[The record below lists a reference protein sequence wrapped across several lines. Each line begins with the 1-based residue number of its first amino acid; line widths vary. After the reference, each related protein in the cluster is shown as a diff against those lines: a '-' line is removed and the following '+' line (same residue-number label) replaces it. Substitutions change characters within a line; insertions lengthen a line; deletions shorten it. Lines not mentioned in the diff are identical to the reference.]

1 MNLIALT
8 KYDGAIIGPVA
19 RLLGHIM
26 EAIFSFTGLF
36 GIFNIGLSIIIFT
49 IVIKALMIPMSIKQ
63 QKFSKMNA
71 IISPEIQMIN
81 KRYAGKKDQASMM
94 KRNEETM
101 AVYNKY
107 GVKPTGGCLQLIIQ
121 FPILLALYRVV
132 WNIPA
137 YVGRMRDIYYN
148 IIGVLSE
155 KFSGFM
161 SNEVFTDLLAKQG
174 TAISADKIAKV
185 TETFADSNASPEAM
199 TIAKNYLVD
208 AMYAFDGGEWETFR
222 SAFTGIGDM
231 VGTTGDTVAQSV
243 DKIESMNSFLGLNLS
258 ISPMNYV
265 TNAAKFG
272 FWIIVAAIMIPLL
285 SGLIQYISTKISLA
299 AQERQK
305 ASSSIMKK
313 PEEENSF
320 VQSMNM
326 MVKIMPV
333 VSIFFCF
340 MFPTCI
346 GVYWVISSLVQLIIQ
361 ICVNNYMDK
370 LDIND
375 VVAKNMEKINAKRAR
390 MGLAPQK
397 VTKVANITQQLEEDQ
412 AALDERARKRE
423 EQIKAS
429 TEYYKNTT
437 GTGRLSSK
445 ANMVAQYNEK
455 NKNKK

>member
-1 MNLIALT
+1 MNFLALT

-36 GIFNIGLSIIIFT
+36 GIINIGLSIIIFT
-49 IVIKALMIPMSIKQ
+49 IVIKALMIPLTVKQ
-63 QKFSKMNA
+63 QKFTKMNA
-71 IISPEIQMIN
+71 IINPEIQMIN

-107 GVKPTGGCLQLIIQ
+107 GVKPTGGCLQLLIQ
-121 FPILLALYRVV
+121 FPILFGLYRVV

-148 IIGVLSE
+148 IIGVLSD
-155 KFSGFM
+155 KFNGFM
-161 SNEVFTDLLAKQG
+161 SNEAFSGLLANQNNV
-174 TAISADKIAKV
+174 INQDKIELIAN
-185 TETFADSNASPEAM
+185 TFADSNASAETM
-199 TIAKNYLVD
+199 TVAKNYLVD
-208 AMYAFDGGEWETFR
+208 AMYAFDADEWENFKNI
-222 SAFTGIGDM
+222 FTGIGDM
-231 VGTTGDTVAQSV
+231 VGNTGDTVAQSV
-243 DKIESMNSFLGLNLS
+243 DQIESMNSFMGLNLS
-258 ISPMNYV
+258 ISPMSYV
-265 TNAAKFG
+265 SNAAKFG
-272 FWIIVAAIMIPLL
+272 FWIILAAIMIPVL

-305 ASSSIMKK
+305 AASPLAKRQ
-313 PEEENSF
+313 EEENSF

-326 MVKIMPV
+326 MVKIMPLVSV
-333 VSIFFCF
+333 VFCF

-346 GVYWVISSLVQLIIQ
+346 GVYWIISSLVQLIIQ

-375 VVAKNMEKINAKRAR
+375 VVAKNMEKINARRAR

-397 VTKVANITQQLEEDQ
+397 VTKVANITQ
-412 AALDERARKRE
+412 
-423 EQIKAS
+423 
-429 TEYYKNTT
+429 
-437 GTGRLSSK
+437 
-445 ANMVAQYNEK
+445 
-455 NKNKK
+455 

>member
-1 MNLIALT
+1 MNFITLT

-63 QKFSKMNA
+63 QKFTKMNS
-71 IISPEIQMIN
+71 IINPEIQMIN
-81 KRYAGKKDQASMM
+81 RKYAGKKDQASMM

-107 GVKPTGGCLQLIIQ
+107 GVRPTGGCLQLIIQ

-148 IIGVLSE
+148 IISVLSE

-161 SNEVFTDLLAKQG
+161 NKEAFTDLLKAQA
-174 TAISADKIAKV
+174 TAISPEKISKI
-185 TETFADSNASPEAM
+185 TETFADASASAEAM
-199 TIAKNYLVD
+199 TTAKNYLVD
-208 AMYAFDGGEWETFR
+208 AMYAFDGNEWLAFKDTFDNIGSMAVQGGE
-222 SAFTGIGDM
+222 
-231 VGTTGDTVAQSV
+231 TVAESI
-243 DKIESMNSFLGLNLS
+243 DKIESMNSFMGLNLS
-258 ISPMNYV
+258 VSPMSYV
-265 TNAAKFG
+265 SNFKTVG
-272 FWIIVAAIMIPLL
+272 LWIVIAAIMIPVL
-285 SGLIQYISTKISLA
+285 SGVIQYISTKISMA

-305 ASSSIMKK
+305 ASTKK
-313 PEEENSF
+313 SADEDNAF

-333 VSIFFCF
+333 ISIAFCF

-346 GVYWVISSLVQLIIQ
+346 GVYWIISSLIQVVIQ
-361 ICVNNYMDK
+361 ICVNRYMDK

-397 VTKVANITQQLEEDQ
+397 VTKVSNITQQIEEDQ
-412 AALDERARKRE
+412 AEMEEKARKRE

-429 TEYYKNTT
+429 TEYYRSTT

-445 ANMVAQYNEK
+445 ANMVAQYNER

>member
-1 MNLIALT
+1 MNLLALT

-19 RLLGHIM
+19 RLLGYIM

-63 QKFSKMNA
+63 QKFTKMNA
-71 IISPEIQMIN
+71 IINPEIQMIN
-81 KRYAGKKDQASMM
+81 RKYAGKKDQASMM

-148 IIGVLSE
+148 IISVLSE

-161 SNEVFTDLLAKQG
+161 GNEEFTKLLANQG
-174 TAISADKIAKV
+174 TVINGDKISKI
-185 TETFADSNASPEAM
+185 TETFANVSSAEEL
-199 TIAKNYLVD
+199 TVAKNYLVD
-208 AMYAFDGGEWETFR
+208 AMYAFDGDEWNKFQEIF
-222 SAFTGIGDM
+222 SNIGNM
-231 VGTTGDTVAQSV
+231 AGTTTGETVTESI
-243 DKIESMNSFLGLNLS
+243 DKIGSMNSFLGLNLS
-258 ISPMNYV
+258 VSPMSYLSNF
-265 TNAAKFG
+265 AKVG
-272 FWIIVAAIMIPLL
+272 IWVVIAAIMIPLL
-285 SGLIQYISTKISLA
+285 SGLIQYISTKISLV
-299 AQERQK
+299 AQEKQK
-305 ASSSIMKK
+305 SSSITKK

-333 VSIFFCF
+333 ISIVFCF

-397 VTKVANITQQLEEDQ
+397 VTRVANITQQLEQDQ
-412 AALDERARKRE
+412 EALDERARKRE

>member
-1 MNLIALT
+1 MNLLALT

-19 RLLGHIM
+19 RLLGYIM

-63 QKFSKMNA
+63 QKFTKMNA
-71 IISPEIQMIN
+71 IVSPEIQIIN
-81 KRYAGKKDQASMM
+81 RKYAGKKDQASMM

-148 IIGVLSE
+148 IISVLSE

-161 SNEVFTDLLAKQG
+161 GNEEFTKLLANQG
-174 TAISADKIAKV
+174 TAINADKIAKI
-185 TETFADSNASPEAM
+185 TETFANVSSAEEI
-199 TIAKNYLVD
+199 TVAKNYLVD
-208 AMYAFDGGEWETFR
+208 AMYAFDADEWNKFQDIFANIGGM
-222 SAFTGIGDM
+222 A
-231 VGTTGDTVAQSV
+231 GTTTGETVSDSI
-243 DKIESMNSFLGLNLS
+243 DKIGSMNSFLGLNLS
-258 ISPMNYV
+258 VSPMTYLSNF
-265 TNAAKFG
+265 AKVG
-272 FWIIVAAIMIPLL
+272 VWVIIAAIMIPLL

-299 AQERQK
+299 AQEKQK
-305 ASSSIMKK
+305 SSSMMKK

-326 MVKIMPV
+326 MVKIMPI
-333 VSIFFCF
+333 VSIVFCF

-346 GVYWVISSLVQLIIQ
+346 GVYWIISSLVQLIIQ

-397 VTKVANITQQLEEDQ
+397 VTRVANITQQLEEDQ
-412 AALDERARKRE
+412 AAMDERARKRE

>member
-1 MNLIALT
+1 MNFITLT

-63 QKFSKMNA
+63 QKFTKMNA

-81 KRYAGKKDQASMM
+81 NKYKGKKDQASMM

-137 YVGRMRDIYYN
+137 YVGRMKDIYYN
-148 IIGVLSE
+148 IISVLSE

-161 SNEVFTDLLAKQG
+161 GNENFTKLLSEQN
-174 TAISADKIAKV
+174 TAINGDKITKI
-185 TETFADSNASPEAM
+185 TETFANVSSAEEL
-199 TIAKNYLVD
+199 TVAKNYLVD
-208 AMYAFDGGEWETFR
+208 AMYAFDADEWGRFKDIFTNIGGMAGSTGETV
-222 SAFTGIGDM
+222 SDSI
-231 VGTTGDTVAQSV
+231 
-243 DKIESMNSFLGLNLS
+243 DKIESMNSFMGLNLS
-258 ISPMNYV
+258 VSPMTYLSNI
-265 TNAAKFG
+265 AKVG
-272 FWIIVAAIMIPLL
+272 IWVIIAAIMIPLL

-299 AQERQK
+299 QQARQK
-305 ASSSIMKK
+305 KNSFKK
-313 PEEENSF
+313 QEEEENAF
-320 VQSMNM
+320 VQSMNT

-333 VSIFFCF
+333 ISIVFCF

-346 GVYWVISSLVQLIIQ
+346 GVYWIISSLVQLIIQ

-375 VVAKNMEKINAKRAR
+375 VVAKNVEKMNAKRAR
-390 MGLAPQK
+390 MGLSPMK

-412 AALDERARKRE
+412 AAEEARAKKRE

-429 TEYYKNTT
+429 TEYYKSTT

>member
-1 MNLIALT
+1 MNFITLT

-63 QKFSKMNA
+63 QKFTKMNS
-71 IISPEIQMIN
+71 IINPEIQMIN
-81 KRYAGKKDQASMM
+81 RKYAGKKDQASMM

-107 GVKPTGGCLQLIIQ
+107 GVRPTGGCLQLIIQ

-148 IIGVLSE
+148 IISVLSE

-161 SNEVFTDLLAKQG
+161 NKEAFTDLLKAQA
-174 TAISADKIAKV
+174 TAISPEKISKI
-185 TETFADSNASPEAM
+185 TETFADASASAEAM
-199 TIAKNYLVD
+199 TTAKNYLVD
-208 AMYAFDGGEWETFR
+208 AMYAFDGNEWLAFKDTFDNIGSMAVQGGE
-222 SAFTGIGDM
+222 
-231 VGTTGDTVAQSV
+231 TVAESI
-243 DKIESMNSFLGLNLS
+243 DKIESMNSFMGLNLS
-258 ISPMNYV
+258 VSPMSYV
-265 TNAAKFG
+265 SNFKTVG
-272 FWIIVAAIMIPLL
+272 LWIVIAAIMIPVL
-285 SGLIQYISTKISLA
+285 SGVIQYISTKISMA

-305 ASSSIMKK
+305 ASTKK
-313 PEEENSF
+313 NAEEDNAF

-333 VSIFFCF
+333 ISIAFCF

-346 GVYWVISSLVQLIIQ
+346 GVYWIISSLIQVVIQ
-361 ICVNNYMDK
+361 ICVNRYMDK

-397 VTKVANITQQLEEDQ
+397 VTKVSNITQQIEEDQ
-412 AALDERARKRE
+412 AEMEEKARKRE
-423 EQIKAS
+423 EKIKAS
-429 TEYYKNTT
+429 TEYYRSTT

-445 ANMVAQYNEK
+445 ANMVAQYNER

>member
-1 MNLIALT
+1 MNFLALT

-63 QKFSKMNA
+63 QKFTKMNA

-107 GVKPTGGCLQLIIQ
+107 GVRPTGGCLQLIIQ

-148 IIGVLSE
+148 IISVLSE

-161 SNEVFTDLLAKQG
+161 NKEAFTDLLKAQA
-174 TAISADKIAKV
+174 TAISPEKISKI
-185 TETFADSNASPEAM
+185 TETFADASASAEAM
-199 TIAKNYLVD
+199 TTAKNYLVD
-208 AMYAFDGGEWETFR
+208 AMYAFDGNEWLAFKDTFDNIGSMAVQGGE
-222 SAFTGIGDM
+222 
-231 VGTTGDTVAQSV
+231 TVAESI
-243 DKIESMNSFLGLNLS
+243 DKIESMNSFMGLNLS
-258 ISPMNYV
+258 VSPMSYV
-265 TNAAKFG
+265 SNFKTVG
-272 FWIIVAAIMIPLL
+272 LWIVIAAIMIPVL
-285 SGLIQYISTKISLA
+285 SGVIQYISTKISMA

-305 ASSSIMKK
+305 ASTKK
-313 PEEENSF
+313 SADEDNAF

-333 VSIFFCF
+333 ISIAFCF

-346 GVYWVISSLVQLIIQ
+346 GVYWIISSLIQVVIQ
-361 ICVNNYMDK
+361 ICVNRYMDK

-397 VTKVANITQQLEEDQ
+397 VTKVSNITQQIEEDQ
-412 AALDERARKRE
+412 AEMEEKARKRE

-429 TEYYKNTT
+429 TEYYRSTT

-445 ANMVAQYNEK
+445 ANMVAQYNER

>member
-1 MNLIALT
+1 MNFITLT

-63 QKFSKMNA
+63 QKFTKMNA
-71 IISPEIQMIN
+71 IISPEIQKIN

-148 IIGVLSE
+148 IISVLSD

-161 SNEVFTDLLAKQG
+161 ENEAFSKLLANQG
-174 TAISADKIAKV
+174 TAISADKITKI
-185 TETFADSNASPEAM
+185 TETFADASASTEAM
-199 TIAKNYLVD
+199 TTAKNYLVD
-208 AMYAFDGGEWETFR
+208 AMYAFDASEWTAFKDTFSNIGNMAVSGGE
-222 SAFTGIGDM
+222 
-231 VGTTGDTVAQSV
+231 TVAESI
-243 DKIESMNSFLGLNLS
+243 DKIESMNSFMGLNLS
-258 ISPMNYV
+258 VSPMNYV
-265 TNAAKFG
+265 TNASKFG
-272 FWIIVAAIMIPLL
+272 FWIIIAAIMIPVL
-285 SGLIQYISTKISLA
+285 SGLIQYVSTKISMA

-305 ASSSIMKK
+305 ASSMKK
-313 PEEENSF
+313 DADEENAF

-333 VSIFFCF
+333 ISIFFCF

-346 GVYWVISSLVQLIIQ
+346 GVYWIISSLIQVVIQ
-361 ICVNNYMDK
+361 IGVNRYMDK

-397 VTKVANITQQLEEDQ
+397 VTKVTNITQELEEDQ
-412 AALDERARKRE
+412 AEMEERARKRE

-429 TEYYKNTT
+429 TDYYKRTT

>member
-1 MNLIALT
+1 MNFITLT
-8 KYDGAIIGPVA
+8 KYDGAILGPIA

-63 QKFSKMNA
+63 QKFTKMNA
-71 IISPEIQMIN
+71 IINPEIQAIN
-81 KRYAGKKDQASMM
+81 KKYKGLKDQASMM

-107 GVKPTGGCLQLIIQ
+107 GVRPTGGCLQLLIQ
-121 FPILLALYRVV
+121 LPILLALYRVV

-148 IIGVLSE
+148 IIGVLSD

-161 SNEVFTDLLAKQG
+161 SNNLFTELLAKQN
-174 TAISADKIAKV
+174 TAISADKITKI
-185 TETFADSNASPEAM
+185 TETFANAGATAEEM
-199 TIAKNYLVD
+199 TVAKNYLVD
-208 AMYAFDGGEWETFR
+208 AMYAFDAGEWDTFQNIF
-222 SAFTGIGDM
+222 SNIGDM
-231 VGTTGDTVAQSV
+231 AGTTGDTVVESI

-258 ISPMNYV
+258 VSPMTYV
-265 TNAAKFG
+265 SNLASFS
-272 FWIIVAAIMIPLL
+272 FWVIFAAIMIPLL

-299 AQERQK
+299 QQEKQK
-305 ASSSIMKK
+305 ANSFKK
-313 PEEENSF
+313 PADEDNAF
-320 VQSMNM
+320 VQSMNT

-333 VSIFFCF
+333 ISIVFCF

-346 GVYWVISSLVQLIIQ
+346 GVYWIISSLVQLVIQ

-375 VVAKNMEKINAKRAR
+375 VVAKNVEKMNAKRAR
-390 MGLAPQK
+390 MGLAPMK
-397 VTKVANITQQLEEDQ
+397 ATKVSNITQQLEKDQ
-412 AALDERARKRE
+412 AEEEARAKKRE

-429 TEYYKNTT
+429 TEYYKSTT